1 MGIHKKKRNEGNRE
15 NTWKGFKK
23 NIQTTR
29 QSAYT
34 EILMDTGIWPREQR
48 IQYAALM
55 LYHNIKNSNEERKMK
70 KIIEEQE
77 KKNYNNTFY
86 KNTQQIS
93 ENFEIEIDKV
103 TGKKKSTW
111 KKKSE
116 GEMSKEMAGRT
127 KCRTIVEQ
135 LKI

>member
-1 MGIHKKKRNEGNRE
+1 
-15 NTWKGFKK
+15 
-23 NIQTTR
+23 
-29 QSAYT
+29 
-34 EILMDTGIWPREQR
+34 MDTGIWPREQR
-48 IQYAALM
+48 IQYATLM

-86 KNTQQIS
+86 KNVQQTS

-111 KKKSE
+111 KKKV
-116 GEMSKEMAGRT
+116 KE
-127 KCRTIVEQ
+127 K
-135 LKI
+135 